1 MKKKAKLILM
11 SLMALL
17 AVGCSDADNSDIEPY
32 VIHAGSEKVNLLD
45 GKLDLEEQLGDKIS
59 DDISEDSSSVIVIA
73 SFYGEDAD
81 GFNYSYFHPVY
92 DQESKNRKKF
102 ALHNKINVDT
112 KKEDV
117 EKILGD
123 CMVMADGD
131 NTYYTEFY
139 VNGEEIDYSLVDTS
153 AFSDEENEYVKY
165 SKSAKAYCVKQLE
178 NEEKGNYVA
187 VHVSCY
193 DGRDN
198 DIGIDV
204 FEK

>member
-1 MKKKAKLILM
+1 MILL
-11 SLMALL
+11 SVS
-17 AVGCSDADNSDIEPY
+17 AVGCSDAGNSDTESY
-32 VIHAGSEKVNLLD
+32 VIYSGNEKVNLLN
-45 GKLDLEEQLGDKIS
+45 GKSELEEQLGDKIS
-59 DDISEDSSSVIVIA
+59 DDTREDSPSSIVMA

-92 DQESKNRKKF
+92 DKENNNRKKF
-102 ALHNKINVDT
+102 ALHNIINVNT

-117 EKILGD
+117 EKILGS
-123 CMVMADGD
+123 CMVMTDGD

-139 VNGEEIDYSLVDTS
+139 VNGKEIDYSLVDTS
-153 AFSDEENEYVKY
+153 AFEDEENEYVKN
-165 SKSAKAYCVKQLE
+165 SKSVKAYCVKQLE
-178 NEEKGNYVA
+178 NEEKGNFVA

>member
-1 MKKKAKLILM
+1 MKNKVKMLLMILL
-11 SLMALL
+11 SVS
-17 AVGCSDADNSDIEPY
+17 AVGCSDAGNSGTEPY
-32 VIHAGSEKVNLLD
+32 VIYAGNEKVNLLN
-45 GKLDLEEQLGDKIS
+45 GKSELEEQLGDKIS
-59 DDISEDSSSVIVIA
+59 DDTREDSPSAIVIA
-73 SFYGEDAD
+73 LFYGEDAD

-92 DQESKNRKKF
+92 DKENNNRKKF

-117 EKILGD
+117 EKILGS
-123 CMVMADGD
+123 CMVMTDGD

-153 AFSDEENEYVKY
+153 AFEDEENEYVKN
-165 SKSAKAYCVKQLE
+165 SKSAKAYCVNQLE
-178 NEEKGNYVA
+178 NEENGNFVA

>member
-1 MKKKAKLILM
+1 MILL
-11 SLMALL
+11 SVS
-17 AVGCSDADNSDIEPY
+17 AVGCSDAGNSDTESY
-32 VIHAGSEKVNLLD
+32 VIYSGNEKVNPLN
-45 GKLDLEEQLGDKIS
+45 GKSELEEQLGDKIS
-59 DDISEDSSSVIVIA
+59 DDTREDSPSAIVMA

-92 DQESKNRKKF
+92 DKENNNRKKF

-117 EKILGD
+117 EKILGS
-123 CMVMADGD
+123 CMVMTDGD

-153 AFSDEENEYVKY
+153 AFEDEENEYVKN

-178 NEEKGNYVA
+178 NEEKGNFVA